1 MDEKIFTVTELTEI
15 LKETISKKFPSLL
28 KITGEITNWTLSGSG
43 HIYFSLKDESSL
55 IKGIIWRTT
64 NIKKDFKDGDKVIA
78 TGYLSLYEKQ
88 GTYQIIITEMKISGV
103 GELYEKFLKL
113 KEKLEK
119 EGLFDKGIK
128 KKLPEYPL
136 SIGIITSETGSVIH
150 DIQNVLKRRA
160 PYLKKYLFPAT
171 VQGEGSEKSIIKG
184 LQYFNNK
191 KNVDV
196 IIIARGG
203 GSFEDLFV
211 FNDETL
217 AREIVKSKIPVISAV
232 GHETDFT
239 ICDFVSDIR
248 APTPSAAAEIVV
260 KNIDDIFDFLSR
272 SKKDLKKELK
282 NRIEQTKKDFLN
294 TKKNFFISSLVPLNK
309 KKEMVGFLL
318 EEMENSLEG
327 KIKVIKDR
335 KEYLKNEILKHSPML
350 KILEKTKFVGM
361 IKNNLNNIIK
371 TKFESIKKETE
382 ILKTNLNNLNPK
394 GILKRGY
401 SITLTEKGRIVKSVK
416 DLSID
421 TNINI
426 LIYDGNIKAN
436 VKSIEEEE
444 KL

>member
-184 LQYFNNK
+184 LQYFNKK

-394 GILKRGY
+394 EILKRGY

-436 VKSIEEEE
+436 VKSIEEE

>member
-184 LQYFNNK
+184 LQYFNKK

-217 AREIVKSKIPVISAV
+217 AREIVKSKIPIISAV

-394 GILKRGY
+394 EILKRGY

-436 VKSIEEEE
+436 VKSIEEE

>member
-217 AREIVKSKIPVISAV
+217 AREIVKSKIPIISAV

-436 VKSIEEEE
+436 VKSIEEE